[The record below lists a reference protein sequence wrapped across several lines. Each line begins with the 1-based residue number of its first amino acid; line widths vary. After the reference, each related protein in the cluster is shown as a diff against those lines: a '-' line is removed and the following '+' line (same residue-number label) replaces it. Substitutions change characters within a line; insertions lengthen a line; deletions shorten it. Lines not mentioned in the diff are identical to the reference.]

1 MASSEPAEEWLSF
14 SGAPEEKAAAFIQN
28 LNRRAFAQGK
38 SKDDEWLAQY
48 AAACLSHDALVW
60 YYDLAE
66 EVQSS
71 WRKLCPALLREFSKK
86 PASPPAANAA
96 LEVESDIMPT
106 ATARS
111 NRSSTPARSNRS
123 STPARSNPTPAAAP
137 APAPAPASPAIRPP
151 PPARSPRPPES
162 ISTPRIGYI
171 ELVDAHT
178 GKRLGYI
185 NSRGDKTITKD
196 INHALLVELPLVA
209 GPSLPVSLHSIN
221 ATYNDGQNAYLDILG
236 LGRPS
241 CWMIIKNLPGN
252 NAFHLPGLPPTMTM
266 SNVWTVHPLGK
277 TLELKLLWPGR
288 FAWEGEAYSSAFHL
302 SSSADATPLRY
313 QGPQRLYVGKYLPND
328 KIAKDLISS
337 NPKLA
342 SEDMICAYKKA
353 ETAFLPG
360 FRKVRMIF
368 TPTD

>member
-106 ATARS
+106 AT
-111 NRSSTPARSNRS
+111 ARSNRS

-288 FAWEGEAYSSAFHL
+288 FAWEG
-302 SSSADATPLRY
+302 
-313 QGPQRLYVGKYLPND
+313 PQRLYVGKYLPND